1 MRKTK
6 IIILIITIFFFSIN
20 FVFWNSCSYQK
31 EIDKCLDANKNS
43 TTKSI
48 EDFVCI
54 VWSYEKI
61 VYQVVLDG
69 EFKEIDDEMDN
80 YIYDLEKEKNRY
92 FWKKKIKNFVWWL
105 NDLSEKKEYF
115 RNKYKDSCW
124 INIISKVVSCSDSN
138 STSNDNAKDFFKE
151 SDCMSLA
158 NQKLE
163 IFDNITYSI
172 LLMNKQQVKAD
183 DKKKYDQL
191 QRQDYN
197 RVLDLM
203 MVNIWYIERI
213 WQKTISFIAKPYK

>member
-92 FWKKKIKNFVWWL
+92 FWKSVEILFDVTLFW
-105 NDLSEKKEYF
+105 F
-115 RNKYKDSCW
+115 C
-124 INIISKVVSCSDSN
+124 IN
-138 STSNDNAKDFFKE
+138 TSN
-151 SDCMSLA
+151 
-158 NQKLE
+158 
-163 IFDNITYSI
+163 
-172 LLMNKQQVKAD
+172 
-183 DKKKYDQL
+183 
-191 QRQDYN
+191 
-197 RVLDLM
+197 
-203 MVNIWYIERI
+203 
-213 WQKTISFIAKPYK
+213 